1 VFEAKQMDYNPKRG
15 YYATLGLL
23 GLLGLGVA
31 GYFWWEMQPKSGFV
45 VANAPPPTP
54 AAQTAQQAAQTAAA
68 QPSAAAQPPASAPAA
83 PPPPPAAAVAPAP
96 PAAASV
102 VAAPPST
109 GAPVAAAPPETS
121 AVPGTRGT
129 TRTPASAAKAEPPM
143 PPQPMAASAPRPRPA
158 PPPSP
163 EGAAPAERRAPMA
176 IVPTRTLDREL
187 DNAYTA
193 FEAGDY
199 SAARRSYQQVL
210 RADPTNRDA
219 MLGLAAIDLRAGDEG
234 AAQARYQK
242 LIERDPRDP
251 YAHAAIVGLRPSA
264 DPVQSESRLKTLIGQ
279 QPDSAPL
286 QFALGNLYSGQ
297 SRWSEAQAAYFKAYS
312 GDPDN
317 ADFAYNLAVS
327 LDHLRQPRLALEYY
341 QRALALAGERPVS
354 FDRARAAARAR
365 DLER

>member
-1 VFEAKQMDYNPKRG
+1 
-15 YYATLGLL
+15 
-23 GLLGLGVA
+23 
-31 GYFWWEMQPKSGFV
+31 
-45 VANAPPPTP
+45 
-54 AAQTAQQAAQTAAA
+54 
-68 QPSAAAQPPASAPAA
+68 
-83 PPPPPAAAVAPAP
+83 
-96 PAAASV
+96 
-102 VAAPPST
+102 
-109 GAPVAAAPPETS
+109 
-121 AVPGTRGT
+121 
-129 TRTPASAAKAEPPM
+129 
-143 PPQPMAASAPRPRPA
+143 
-158 PPPSP
+158 
-163 EGAAPAERRAPMA
+163 MA

-199 SAARRSYQQVL
+199 AAARRSYQQVL

-251 YAHAAIVGLRPSA
+251 YAHAAMVGMRPSA
-264 DPVQSESRLKTLIGQ
+264 DPVQSESRLKSLIAQ

-297 SRWSEAQAAYFKAYS
+297 SRWSEAQGAYFRAYS
-312 GDPDN
+312 ADPDN

-341 QRALALAGERPVS
+341 QRALALAGDRPVS
-354 FDRARAAARAR
+354 FDRTRAADRAR